1 MPQAIWQQVQ
11 RALLSESAVLQAVP
25 HNLAELESFLPEAE
39 AFAPASVLCG
49 LVPRADGL
57 QVLLTKRSPHLRHH
71 PGQISF
77 PGGRIETADASP
89 YEAALREAHEEI
101 GLEADY
107 VRLLGYLDPLVT
119 ITGYRV
125 FPAVAIV
132 DPDYRAEPD
141 GVEVAELFEAPL
153 SLFLDAGNEHPF
165 DIEFRGVM
173 RSLKEFRW
181 QEYRIW
187 GATASMLI
195 NLRQR
200 LGEMP

>member
-11 RALLSESAVLQAVP
+11 CALLSESAVLQAVP
-25 HNLAELESFLPEAE
+25 HNLAELESFVPEAE

-101 GLEADY
+101 GLAADY

-165 DIEFRGVM
+165 EIEFRGAM
-173 RSLKEFRW
+173 RKLKEFRW
-181 QEYRIW
+181 LDHRIW

-195 NLRQR
+195 NLRTR
-200 LGEMP
+200 LGELP

>member
-77 PGGRIETADASP
+77 PGGRIETADANP

-181 QEYRIW
+181 QDHRIW

-195 NLRQR
+195 NLRTR
-200 LGEMP
+200 LGELS

>member
-165 DIEFRGVM
+165 EIEFRGAM
-173 RSLKEFRW
+173 RKLKEFRW
-181 QEYRIW
+181 LDHRIW

-195 NLRQR
+195 NLRTR
-200 LGEMP
+200 LGELS

>member
-11 RALLSESAVLQAVP
+11 CALLSESAVLQAVP
-25 HNLAELESFLPEAE
+25 HNLAELESFVPEAE

-77 PGGRIETADASP
+77 PGGRIETADANP
-89 YEAALREAHEEI
+89 FEAALREAHEEI
-101 GLEADY
+101 GLAADY

-153 SLFLDAGNEHPF
+153 SLFLDAGNEYPF
-165 DIEFRGVM
+165 EIEFRGAM
-173 RSLKEFRW
+173 RKLKEFRW
-181 QEYRIW
+181 LDHRIW

-195 NLRQR
+195 NLRTR
-200 LGEMP
+200 LGELP

>member
-77 PGGRIETADASP
+77 PGGRIETADANP

-153 SLFLDAGNEHPF
+153 SLFLDAGNEYPF
-165 DIEFRGVM
+165 EIEFRGAM
-173 RSLKEFRW
+173 RKLKEFRW
-181 QEYRIW
+181 QDHRIW

-195 NLRQR
+195 NLRTR
-200 LGEMP
+200 LGELS